1 MDGAHTSEATSIHDD
16 ESPVE
21 ENATRR
27 HHLEN
32 LAIPSIQVG
41 QHHASAAS
49 FNASLDQI
57 VAQKANATVYTRHW
71 ISVIILLFIKRTATK
86 APLPSPT
93 PKPTFLR
100 LHTLSTQPPSKQIY
114 PPHALSTEH
123 LIHRLPNPEPTTPP
137 HFTRPLLLHPY
148 TLRRISRPPHPL
160 LNAPVPTTTVIEDVS
175 FTG

>member
-1 MDGAHTSEATSIHDD
+1 MTTPSTTILIDGTMDGAHTSEATSIHDD

-57 VAQKANATVYTRHW
+57 GEIQ
-71 ISVIILLFIKRTATK
+71 STA
-86 APLPSPT
+86 SG
-93 PKPTFLR
+93 FNNR
-100 LHTLSTQPPSKQIY
+100 
-114 PPHALSTEH
+114 
-123 LIHRLPNPEPTTPP
+123 
-137 HFTRPLLLHPY
+137 
-148 TLRRISRPPHPL
+148 
-160 LNAPVPTTTVIEDVS
+160 
-175 FTG
+175 